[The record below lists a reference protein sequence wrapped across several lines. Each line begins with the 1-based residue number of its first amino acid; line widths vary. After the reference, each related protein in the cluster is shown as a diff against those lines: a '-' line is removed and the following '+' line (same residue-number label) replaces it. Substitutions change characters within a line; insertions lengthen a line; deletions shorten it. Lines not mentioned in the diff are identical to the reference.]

1 MTSPFRLAALA
12 AFGVLLAHTSL
23 AQTFTNANNFLPDEY
38 NSGGCIG
45 FADLDGD
52 GFDDLIVLDQSR
64 NLHTLYQ
71 TTEGTFVDFELG
83 EVSGASQWGMCV
95 ADFDNDGHKD
105 VFSGG
110 SYDGVFVQHIT
121 APGVSTSMELEEGSM
136 FMQAC
141 NWVDIDNDGVL
152 DVFGCHDDALSR
164 MWKGNADGTLV
175 PAPQSMVTSGPDSGT
190 YVVDQ
195 PFIDLTEYAHPEY
208 PNTDHSGNYGTVW
221 TDFDSDGDIDLFIAK
236 CRQFVNDPDDPRRI
250 NQLWVNDG
258 NGGWTEEALERGL
271 VLYEQSWT
279 TDFADIDNDGD
290 FDCLATNHSSTI
302 KLLENDGSGYFS
314 DITPGSGLEI
324 SGFFLQAKM
333 DDFDNDGFVDLIYTG
348 GDDGFYRNNGDGTFT
363 SMPNTFPYGDT
374 MHSFASG
381 DVNRDGQLDVYASYG
396 DSYVSPDNEHADVLW
411 LNDGNENHWIAFDLE
426 GSVSNVDAVGAKVVL
441 TGDFGTMVRE
451 VRGGESYGITCTFA
465 CRFGLGA
472 HDSVDQAIV
481 QWPSGFETVIPNPG
495 IDQYHNVLEVPCTTD
510 VTATASATS
519 FCPGEVV
526 TVTAPTGFVTYQW
539 SNGAETATTEV
550 SEPGAYSVIVYD
562 ADGCGGISNV
572 VTVNE
577 VVGDAPTISLD
588 GETDVC
594 DGTTLTLVA
603 SDAENYTWSTGEET
617 QSIEVTTSG
626 SYAVFSVD
634 ICGNAGTSD
643 TLVVQ
648 VYDAPLSNPE
658 VSDDVELAA
667 PATVDLT
674 ATGENVRWFDWPTEG
689 TLLHEGNDFSPEVTS
704 TTTFWA
710 EDARITQGESHQ
722 GGEMSYQ
729 ETGAY
734 HPNGARWLEF
744 DVHEALRLNSVTLY
758 AEGTYERS
766 FELINAFGMVLE
778 STTVL
783 VEDGTFVLD
792 LNWDI
797 EPGEGYGLRCVS
809 EEPQLWREGTDSDLN
824 YPYEVGDLLTITN
837 STAGPSL
844 DYYYFFYQWVAEEKP
859 IECASERVG
868 VTVTVNGTSDL
879 QDLDEASWRVT
890 PNPVAQGAMLSM
902 PGLPAGTVVNVLD
915 NQGRIV
921 HSGTWTGTLSVEWP
935 AGWYAVRAF
944 HAHGIENR
952 TVVVR

>member
-1 MTSPFRLAALA
+1 M
-12 AFGVLLAHTSL
+12 
-23 AQTFTNANNFLPDEY
+23 
-38 NSGGCIG
+38 
-45 FADLDGD
+45 
-52 GFDDLIVLDQSR
+52 
-64 NLHTLYQ
+64 
-71 TTEGTFVDFELG
+71 
-83 EVSGASQWGMCV
+83 
-95 ADFDNDGHKD
+95 
-105 VFSGG
+105 
-110 SYDGVFVQHIT
+110 
-121 APGVSTSMELEEGSM
+121 
-136 FMQAC
+136 
-141 NWVDIDNDGVL
+141 
-152 DVFGCHDDALSR
+152 
-164 MWKGNADGTLV
+164 
-175 PAPQSMVTSGPDSGT
+175 
-190 YVVDQ
+190 
-195 PFIDLTEYAHPEY
+195 
-208 PNTDHSGNYGTVW
+208 
-221 TDFDSDGDIDLFIAK
+221 
-236 CRQFVNDPDDPRRI
+236 
-250 NQLWVNDG
+250 
-258 NGGWTEEALERGL
+258 
-271 VLYEQSWT
+271 
-279 TDFADIDNDGD
+279 
-290 FDCLATNHSSTI
+290 
-302 KLLENDGSGYFS
+302 
-314 DITPGSGLEI
+314 
-324 SGFFLQAKM
+324 
-333 DDFDNDGFVDLIYTG
+333 
-348 GDDGFYRNNGDGTFT
+348 
-363 SMPNTFPYGDT
+363 
-374 MHSFASG
+374 
-381 DVNRDGQLDVYASYG
+381 
-396 DSYVSPDNEHADVLW
+396 
-411 LNDGNENHWIAFDLE
+411 
-426 GSVSNVDAVGAKVVL
+426 
-441 TGDFGTMVRE
+441 
-451 VRGGESYGITCTFA
+451 
-465 CRFGLGA
+465 
-472 HDSVDQAIV
+472 
-481 QWPSGFETVIPNPG
+481 
-495 IDQYHNVLEVPCTTD
+495 
-510 VTATASATS
+510 
-519 FCPGEVV
+519 
-526 TVTAPTGFVTYQW
+526 
-539 SNGAETATTEV
+539 
-550 SEPGAYSVIVYD
+550 
-562 ADGCGGISNV
+562 
-572 VTVNE
+572 
-577 VVGDAPTISLD
+577 
-588 GETDVC
+588 
-594 DGTTLTLVA
+594 
-603 SDAENYTWSTGEET
+603 
-617 QSIEVTTSG
+617 
-626 SYAVFSVD
+626 
-634 ICGNAGTSD
+634 
-643 TLVVQ
+643 VVQ

-689 TLLHEGNDFSPEVTS
+689 ILLHEGNDFSPEVTS

-710 EDARITQGESHQ
+710 EDSRITQGESHQ

-890 PNPVAQGAMLSM
+890 PNPVAQGALLSM